1 MKKLML
7 LAAMLAMVLAA
18 AAPAMAQIGDVDAAT
33 QPVDN
38 TTTAGDIDIDLED
51 TTLTECNAIVALGGD
66 ANAAAAVVQTNF
78 ASNVQAN
85 PAATQNSDDSAEVT
99 QYCVDIVNSFNTTS
113 GTKWFPGHFGLL

>member
-7 LAAMLAMVLAA
+7 LAAMLAMALAV
-18 AAPAMAQIGDVDAAT
+18 AAPAIAQNAT
-33 QPVDN
+33 QPVSN
-38 TTTAGDIDIDLED
+38 TATAGDIDIDLED

-66 ANAAAAVVQTNF
+66 ANAAAAVVQSNL

-85 PAATQNSDDSAEVT
+85 PAATQNSDDSAEVA